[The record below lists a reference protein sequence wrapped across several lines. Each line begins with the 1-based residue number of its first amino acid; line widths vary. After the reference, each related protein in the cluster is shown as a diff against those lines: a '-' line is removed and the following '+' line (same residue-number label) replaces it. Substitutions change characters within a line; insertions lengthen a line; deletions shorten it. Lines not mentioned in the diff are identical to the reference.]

1 MGGPGHGAEL
11 WGQKLLKINM
21 FKGIGVTLSE
31 NVGYLKIYSMP
42 RGFNTE
48 RILFST
54 NGARTTEHSHAKE

>member
-1 MGGPGHGAEL
+1 MGPEIIENKH
-11 WGQKLLKINM
+11 M

-54 NGARTTEHSHAKE
+54 NDARTTGHSHAEE

>member
-1 MGGPGHGAEL
+1 MGPEIIENKH
-11 WGQKLLKINM
+11 M

-54 NGARTTEHSHAKE
+54 NGARTTEHSHAEE